1 MRNLGILLIAI
12 IALMVIGCQPPEGMG
27 GVTQEQFDELKGNV
41 ETMKTDVENLHMALD
56 SLTTIYNGHIEKWHK
71 GGAIAPTPPAP
82 SKPPKE
88 RIK

>member
-1 MRNLGILLIAI
+1 MRNLGILLIAV

-27 GVTQEQFDELKGNV
+27 GVTQEQFDELKTNV
-41 ETMKTDVENLHMALD
+41 ELLKGDVENLYMALD
-56 SLTTIYNGHIEKWHK
+56 SLTTHYNMHMEKYHK
-71 GGAIAPTPPAP
+71 GGATAPTPPAP